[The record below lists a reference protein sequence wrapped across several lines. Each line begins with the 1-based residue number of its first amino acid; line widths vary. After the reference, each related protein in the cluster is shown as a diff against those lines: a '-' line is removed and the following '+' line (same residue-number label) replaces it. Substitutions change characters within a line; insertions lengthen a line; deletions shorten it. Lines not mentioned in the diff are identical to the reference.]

1 MNTLVLCEDIVLED
15 DVDEKTK
22 MATTEETKEEAEEG
36 ETKDENEETE
46 EEETEKETKKLAI
59 EKEIMEAEKA
69 EEAEIDDIFG
79 QSTS

>member
-15 DVDEKTK
+15 DADEKTK
-22 MATTEETKEEAEEG
+22 MATTEETKEEAEEEG

-46 EEETEKETKKLAI
+46 EETEEETKKLEI
-59 EKEIMEAEKA
+59 EKEIMEAERA